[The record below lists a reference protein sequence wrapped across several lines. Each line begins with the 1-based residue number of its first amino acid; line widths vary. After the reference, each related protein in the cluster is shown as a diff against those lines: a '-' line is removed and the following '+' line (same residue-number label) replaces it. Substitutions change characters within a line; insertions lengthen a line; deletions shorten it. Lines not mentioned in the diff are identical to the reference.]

1 MADLGKAGS
10 HYIFIRRST
19 VDPRLHGG
27 DTGASRQILLAALS
41 RRFELLLSVPLML
54 EYEAV
59 LTRPEYLAASR
70 ASAQNVQDGL
80 DGLAAIGTPVRL
92 AFRWRP
98 ALPDPNDDM
107 VLDTAVN
114 GQARTIVTFNQR
126 DFNPIA
132 AEFGCRAMRPGEFLR
147 VLEREARSETKR

>member
-1 MADLGKAGS
+1 VPAYVLDTDVLVAA
-10 HYIFIRRST
+10 FRSE
-19 VDPRLHGG
+19 
-27 DTGASRQILLAALS
+27 TGASRRILLAALD

-59 LTRPEYLAASR
+59 LSR
-70 ASAQNVQDGL
+70 SEHLREAGTSAEDVAGVL
-80 DGLAAIGTPVRL
+80 DGLALVGKRVTF

-107 VLDTAVN
+107 VLETAVN
-114 GQARTIVTFNQR
+114 GHADAIVTFNQR

-132 AEFGCRAMRPGEFLR
+132 GRFGCRVMRPGDFLR
-147 VLEREARSETKR
+147 VLANDEDE